1 MRRTLERLP
10 FPRQFAV
17 DADALPLKAPF
28 TRATAGVI
36 GAAVH
41 GTGVIALALSVWAFT
56 VLPALQT
63 QETRVSATILPDW
76 DCAMLTKYR
85 MEASSQGTGDTLA
98 QKLVAGMRRAW
109 ERRDATVCGAGFQ
122 LLTYDAL
129 FPTYADCMAA
139 YDVKCTGFVSG
150 RTMVDGSWP
159 PPSYSGRLPLP
170 GICGFNLYAG
180 TFANCSMAPGI
191 ALLTVGVGGG
201 INPTEADVLAV
212 IKEGL
217 SADAVCSPFR
227 NNQNPPYLCTRAV
240 RLGAFQIAAQSLSI
254 AQATVQALLF
264 LAVVAAG
271 WVSTACAPRRV
282 PVFGAAEPSALS
294 GGDPKVVPMGSHPG
308 PR

>member
-41 GTGVIALALSVWAFT
+41 GTGVIALALSVWAFST
-56 VLPALQT
+56 LPALQT
-63 QETRVSATILPDW
+63 LETRVSATILPDW

-85 MEASSQGTGDTLA
+85 MEASSQGTGGDTLA
-98 QKLVAGMRRAW
+98 EELEAGMRRAW
-109 ERRDATVCGAGFQ
+109 ERRETTWFCGVGF
-122 LLTYDAL
+122 LTLSYDAL
-129 FPTYADCMAA
+129 FPTHADCMAA
-139 YDVKCTGFVSG
+139 FDVQCEGFESWRAMTG
-150 RTMVDGSWP
+150 P
-159 PPSYSGRLPLP
+159 PPHLMGCYSSQVGS
-170 GICGFNLYAG
+170 FD
-180 TFANCSMAPGI
+180 NCSLAPGI
-191 ALLTVGVGGG
+191 TLSTVGVGGG
-201 INPTEADVLAV
+201 VTPIAEADVLAV
-212 IKEGL
+212 IKEAMP
-217 SADAVCSPFR
+217 ADAVCRPFLA
-227 NNQNPPYLCTRAV
+227 NPPYLCTRAV

-271 WVSTACAPRRV
+271 CVSTACAPRRV
-282 PVFGAAEPSALS
+282 PVFGAAEPSSLS
-294 GGDPKVVPMGSHPG
+294 SGDPKVVPMGSHPQHPG